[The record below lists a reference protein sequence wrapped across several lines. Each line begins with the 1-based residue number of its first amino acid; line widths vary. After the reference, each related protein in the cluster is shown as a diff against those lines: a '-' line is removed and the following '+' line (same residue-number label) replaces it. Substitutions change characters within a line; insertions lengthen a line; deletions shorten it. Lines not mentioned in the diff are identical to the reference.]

1 VIQKRSVSAAQLDED
16 ILKKNI
22 VLTVYVGF
30 FAGAKFRDFFLA
42 LLNFDDP

>member
-1 VIQKRSVSAAQLDED
+1 MKIF
-16 ILKKNI
+16 KKNI

-42 LLNFDDP
+42 LLNFDDPEF